1 MLLVN
6 ESSDELVTSATKL
19 QASKGLW
26 IEGMSQGKDPLRD
39 DLVVRN
45 PLDKESLLGGMF
57 STIEQ
62 GSLASLITAANT
74 ASEAAVELQ
83 QRLGSAGGTAQQDIQ
98 QIVDAAQASVDE
110 LRNATRH
117 AAMFGDKLKAASK
130 ANASR
135 EELQFLEDQATK
147 AVAEDFERALARMQ
161 MLGKSSKLSS
171 ELGSSA
177 DVISKKTVGE
187 TMQDVTDAFSSTA
200 QSLKQ
205 RVASASFGDFA
216 SVVGIDAAY
225 ADSEVRLLKAITTG
239 EAILMHLEP
248 SYHEAMW
255 SVARS
260 DDANDATPNPALS
273 APIQT

>member
-6 ESSDELVTSATKL
+6 ESSDELVSSATKL

-26 IEGMSQGKDPLRD
+26 VEGMSEGKDPLRD
-39 DLVVRN
+39 DMVVRN
-45 PLDKESLLGGMF
+45 PLDKESLLGGLF

-62 GSLASLITAANT
+62 GSIASLINAANT

-83 QRLGSAGGTAQQDIQ
+83 ERLGSAGGTAQQDFQ

-110 LRNATRH
+110 LRNATSR
-117 AAMFGDKLKAASK
+117 AAMFGDKLKAATK
-130 ANASR
+130 ANASK
-135 EELQFLEDQATK
+135 EELQFLEDQAAK
-147 AVAEDFERALARMQ
+147 AVAEDLESALARMQ
-161 MLGKSSKLSS
+161 ILGKSSKLLS
-171 ELGSSA
+171 ESGRPPDLVAKVNVSE
-177 DVISKKTVGE
+177 TV
-187 TMQDVTDAFSSTA
+187 QDVTEAFTRTA
-200 QSLKQ
+200 QSVKQ
-205 RVASASFGDFA
+205 RVTSASFGDFA